1 MLPIGL
7 LMQEHRVIEKMVP
20 RLEEER
26 RKITDLKQIDPFFID
41 AAVDFFRTY
50 TDRTHHGKEEDIL
63 FEELEKKQLTKKNYR
78 VMNELVE
85 EHRYARRTV
94 QSLLKAKE
102 KFMEGDEGAAAEILE
117 NLGKL
122 IELYPL
128 HIEKEDKSF
137 FYDAMAYFTEEE
149 KSQMFERFYEFD
161 RNMIHEK
168 YRAIVGLEEP
178 EKSHILWK
186 CTVCGYLYDPV
197 NGDPSYN
204 LSPGVSFEDLDDEWV
219 CPVCYASKS
228 KFIKVEYDIE
238 S

>member
-1 MLPIGL
+1 
-7 LMQEHRVIEKMVP
+7 MQEHRIIEKMVL
-20 RLEEER
+20 RLEDER
-26 RKITDLKQIDPFFID
+26 RKITDLNQVDPFFID

-50 TDRTHHGKEEDIL
+50 ADRTHHGKEEDIL

-102 KFMEGDEGAAAEILE
+102 KFIEGDEDAAAEILE

-122 IELYPL
+122 IELYPM
-128 HIEKEDKSF
+128 HIEKEDKGF

-149 KSQMFERFYEFD
+149 QSRMLERFYEFD

-168 YRAIVGLEEP
+168 YRAIVGLVEP
-178 EKSHILWK
+178 EKGHVLWK

-197 NGDPSYN
+197 NGDSSYD
-204 LSPGVSFEDLDDEWV
+204 LRPGVSFEDLDDEWV
-219 CPVCYASKS
+219 CPVCYAPKS
-228 KFIKVEYDIE
+228 KFIKVE
-238 S
+238 